1 MCKNKYMSES
11 RTSRIIKFVMDAKNT
26 YYVKPK
32 GFRNR
37 KIILCVMIF
46 AGVWN
51 FLLLEF
57 LSIVTSEFSF
67 FYSNSKHDIRES
79 PIKFNNHEIVIKQ
92 VDRDSCY
99 SSRSSK
105 SICSKRKQKS
115 TSLDMTKITKEAGNC
130 KIIRERMVM

>member
-46 AGVWN
+46 AGVLN

-57 LSIVTSEFSF
+57 SSIVTSEFSF

-130 KIIRERMVM
+130 KIIKERMVM

>member
-11 RTSRIIKFVMDAKNT
+11 RTSRIIKFVMDANNT

-32 GFRNR
+32 GFRNK
-37 KIILCVMIF
+37 KIILCAMIF
-46 AGVWN
+46 AGVLN
-51 FLLLEF
+51 FLLLDF
-57 LSIVTSEFSF
+57 MSMVTSEFSL

-115 TSLDMTKITKEAGNC
+115 TSMDMTKITKEAGNC
-130 KIIRERMVM
+130 KIIKERMVM

>member
-1 MCKNKYMSES
+1 MSES
-11 RTSRIIKFVMDAKNT
+11 RTSRIIKFVMDAKNA

-37 KIILCVMIF
+37 KIILFVMIF
-46 AGVWN
+46 AGVLN

-57 LSIVTSEFSF
+57 SSIVTSEFSF
-67 FYSNSKHDIRES
+67 FHSNSKHDIRES

-130 KIIRERMVM
+130 KIIKERMVM

>member
-46 AGVWN
+46 AGVLN

-67 FYSNSKHDIRES
+67 FHSNSKHDIREP

-130 KIIRERMVM
+130 KIIKERMVM

>member
-11 RTSRIIKFVMDAKNT
+11 RTSRIIKFVMDANNT

-46 AGVWN
+46 AGVSN

-67 FYSNSKHDIRES
+67 FHSNSEHDIRES

>member
-1 MCKNKYMSES
+1 MYKNKSMSES
-11 RTSRIIKFVMDAKNT
+11 HTSRSIEFVMDANNI
-26 YYVKPK
+26 YYVKTK
-32 GFRNR
+32 GFRKK
-37 KIILCVMIF
+37 KIILCAMIF
-46 AGVWN
+46 AGVLN
-51 FLLLEF
+51 FLLLDF

-67 FYSNSKHDIRES
+67 FHSNSKHDIRES

-130 KIIRERMVM
+130 KIIKERMVM

>member
-1 MCKNKYMSES
+1 MSES

-46 AGVWN
+46 AGVLN

-115 TSLDMTKITKEAGNC
+115 TSMDMTKITKAAGNC
-130 KIIRERMVM
+130 KIIKERKVM

>member
-1 MCKNKYMSES
+1 MSES

-37 KIILCVMIF
+37 KIILFVMIF
-46 AGVWN
+46 AGVLN

-67 FYSNSKHDIRES
+67 LYSNSKHDIRES

-92 VDRDSCY
+92 VDRDSCH

-115 TSLDMTKITKEAGNC
+115 TSMDMTKITKEAGNC
-130 KIIRERMVM
+130 KIIKERMVM

>member
-1 MCKNKYMSES
+1 MSE
-11 RTSRIIKFVMDAKNT
+11 SRIIKFVMDANNT

-32 GFRNR
+32 GFRNK
-37 KIILCVMIF
+37 KIILCAMIF
-46 AGVWN
+46 AGVLN
-51 FLLLEF
+51 FLLLDF
-57 LSIVTSEFSF
+57 VSMVTSDFSL

-130 KIIRERMVM
+130 KIIKEQMVM

>member
-1 MCKNKYMSES
+1 MSES

>member
-1 MCKNKYMSES
+1 MSES

-46 AGVWN
+46 AGVLN

-57 LSIVTSEFSF
+57 SSIVTSEFSF

-130 KIIRERMVM
+130 KIIKERMVM

>member
-46 AGVWN
+46 AGVLN

>member
-1 MCKNKYMSES
+1 MSES

-46 AGVWN
+46 AGVLN

-130 KIIRERMVM
+130 KIIKEQMVM

>member
-1 MCKNKYMSES
+1 MYKNKSMSES
-11 RTSRIIKFVMDAKNT
+11 HTHRTIKFVMDANNA
-26 YYVKPK
+26 YYIKPK
-32 GFRNR
+32 GFRKK

-46 AGVWN
+46 AGVLN
-51 FLLLEF
+51 FLLLDF

-115 TSLDMTKITKEAGNC
+115 TAMDMTKITKEAGNC
-130 KIIRERMVM
+130 KIIKERMVL

>member
-1 MCKNKYMSES
+1 MSES

-37 KIILCVMIF
+37 KIILFVMIF
-46 AGVWN
+46 AGVLN

-57 LSIVTSEFSF
+57 SSIVTSEFSF

-115 TSLDMTKITKEAGNC
+115 TSIDMTKITKEAGNC

>member
-1 MCKNKYMSES
+1 
-11 RTSRIIKFVMDAKNT
+11 MDANNT

-46 AGVWN
+46 AGVLN
-51 FLLLEF
+51 FLLLDF
-57 LSIVTSEFSF
+57 MSMVTSEFSL

-115 TSLDMTKITKEAGNC
+115 TSMDMTKITKEAGNC
-130 KIIRERMVM
+130 KIIKERMVM

>member
-46 AGVWN
+46 AGVLN

-115 TSLDMTKITKEAGNC
+115 TSMDMTKITKEAGSC
-130 KIIRERMVM
+130 KIIKERMVL

>member
-11 RTSRIIKFVMDAKNT
+11 RTSRIIKFVMDANNT

-46 AGVWN
+46 AGVLN
-51 FLLLEF
+51 FLLLDF
-57 LSIVTSEFSF
+57 MSMVTSEFSL

-115 TSLDMTKITKEAGNC
+115 TSMDMTKITKEAGNC
-130 KIIRERMVM
+130 KIIKERMVM

>member
-1 MCKNKYMSES
+1 
-11 RTSRIIKFVMDAKNT
+11 MDAKNT